1 MKVYRYNFY
10 RGFYGSPRY
19 SMECSSIVLFDV
31 NVSSRFG
38 GLIRRENDNGYIPLI
53 EVNKV
58 GTTGVYLSF
67 RKLSES
73 EIKKLGNYGV
83 NEDICLQNG
92 LWMGA

>member
-10 RGFYGSPRY
+10 SGFYGSPGY

-31 NVSSRFG
+31 NVSSGFG

-58 GTTGVYLSF
+58 RRTGVYLSF
-67 RKLSES
+67 RKLSGS
-73 EIKKLGNYGV
+73 EIKKIGSHWRKL
-83 NEDICLQNG
+83 NEDIL
-92 LWMGA
+92 L